1 MAVPWYLVGLAF
13 LISLVVSA
21 AGFRRVYH
29 FVSLCYA
36 GAIAAQSLAF
46 MLVFYASL
54 EGWVLLMM
62 LGLLAYGIRL
72 GIFLA
77 MRERHPDYAKELAGA
92 ERRTADVRLWQKV
105 AIWIG
110 VSLLYTLLFLSAL
123 LAASL
128 QAEGVWPA
136 STPLGVMLMAAGLV
150 IESVADWQ
158 KFTYKQ
164 ANPAHYCD
172 TGLYRMVRC
181 PNYFGEMLFWFG
193 VWVAGLSAYTSGA
206 AWLLTTVG
214 LLYILGLMTAAAA
227 GLERKQDDR
236 YGALPGYQ
244 DYVRTVPILFPI
256 TTIYTLRALRQVFAR
271 SS

>member
-1 MAVPWYLVGLAF
+1 MTFPWHLVGLAL
-13 LISLVVSA
+13 LISLAVSA
-21 AGFRRVYH
+21 AGFRRVYY

-36 GAIAAQSLAF
+36 GAIAAQALVF
-46 MLVFYASL
+46 MVVFYASI

-62 LGLLAYGIRL
+62 LVLLAYGVRL
-72 GIFLA
+72 GGFLA
-77 MRERHPDYAKELAGA
+77 MRERNPVYASELARA
-92 ERRTADVRLWQKV
+92 ERRTADVQLWQKG
-105 AIWIG
+105 AIWLG
-110 VSLLYTLLFLSAL
+110 VSLLFTLLFLPAL

-136 STPLGVMLMAAGLV
+136 STPLGVMLMTAGLV

-158 KFTYKQ
+158 KYQYKQ
-164 ANPAHYCD
+164 ADPGHYCD

-206 AWLLTTVG
+206 AWLLATLG

-236 YGALPGYQ
+236 YGALPAYQ
-244 DYVRTVPILFPI
+244 EYVRTVPILFPI
-256 TTIYTLRALRQVFAR
+256 TTLYTLRRLRQAFGR
-271 SS
+271 